1 MVDKAYSVGKVSDW
15 RDTFQKPIP
24 IAAFAIASLVVG
36 GIHCAAWEF
45 VFPTPTEQLL
55 WRIASIFV
63 TVAPV
68 VEAAAIYHVN
78 KRSYSMGDV
87 IAVFAGAIEIV
98 LPVSYAL
105 MRLFL
110 IAEMFIS
117 LRRVPSE
124 VYQQI
129 SWVDFIP
136 HL

>member
-1 MVDKAYSVGKVSDW
+1 
-15 RDTFQKPIP
+15 
-24 IAAFAIASLVVG
+24 VVG

-63 TVAPV
+63 TVVPV
-68 VEAAAIYHVN
+68 VEVAAIYHVD
-78 KRSYSMGDV
+78 KRSYSSGADNM
-87 IAVFAGAIEIV
+87 VFGGVVEIV

-110 IAEMFIS
+110 IVEMFLS

-124 VYQQI
+124 VYRQI